1 MRGRSPWA
9 RAALLLTGLI
19 PALLT
24 APEARADLFQD
35 THLIDIRTGSARSDL
50 VRRLRSGGYELADGT
65 PLSLR
70 DWYMPDMPELTVMML
85 TEMTPAFGITWGL
98 STGEGA
104 EKYSIAPAL
113 HLGFTAHHALSQNAV
128 LSLSAGT
135 VLGGRLSER
144 PCNADYGSF
153 GVMAVNC
160 RLAASTLP
168 PEETL
173 DYLLDRKGSAESWVS
188 LRFEYRF

>member
-1 MRGRSPWA
+1 MHGRSPWA
-9 RAALLLTGLI
+9 RAALLPTGLVL
-19 PALLT
+19 ALLA
-24 APEARADLFQD
+24 APEVRADLLSD

-50 VRRLRSGGYELADGT
+50 VRRIRSGGYELADGT

-70 DWYMPDMPELTVMML
+70 VWYLPDMPELTVMML
-85 TEMTPAFGITWGL
+85 TEVTPSFGITWGF

-104 EKYSIAPAL
+104 RKYSIAPAL
-113 HLGFTAHHALSQNAV
+113 HLGFSAHHALSPNAV

-144 PCNADYGSF
+144 PCDADYGPF
-153 GVMAVNC
+153 GVMPVNC

-173 DYLLDRKGSAESWVS
+173 DYLLDRDGATESWVS